1 MPVLIEHVEADTI
14 IMNNQW
20 PGQEAFWISFA
31 DDGKW
36 IRATYQKKEAMPMK
50 LIPAYPH
57 VA

>member
-1 MPVLIEHVEADTI
+1 LGGSEADFRGLDI
-14 IMNNQW
+14 QW
-20 PGQEAFWISFA
+20 PGQEAFWLSFA

-57 VA
+57 IA